1 MTGQRLSNKSFNFCT
16 IQIHYENCKQQQINL
31 NQNQVGEIFKL
42 KLDLLIIISVF
53 NCHTS
58 KQTKGQWNPKTQYP
72 RAIYRKHRI
81 EWPQVIDC
89 QRNCIFLY
97 YKRNQNR
104 HTKREKKILKE
115 YQCLNMQS
123 TRVCV
128 KVTSSISVTP
138 IQSSYVPF
146 RRDIRFYSSLN
157 RINRV
162 YTSLSHLTG
171 LERCDILYWMDFS
184 YLEMEFLF

>member
-1 MTGQRLSNKSFNFCT
+1 
-16 IQIHYENCKQQQINL
+16 
-31 NQNQVGEIFKL
+31 
-42 KLDLLIIISVF
+42 
-53 NCHTS
+53 
-58 KQTKGQWNPKTQYP
+58 
-72 RAIYRKHRI
+72 
-81 EWPQVIDC
+81 
-89 QRNCIFLY
+89 
-97 YKRNQNR
+97 
-104 HTKREKKILKE
+104 
-115 YQCLNMQS
+115 MQS

-184 YLEMEFLF
+184 YLEMEFLFWLGWYLTRRCSIGSHSPYSILYTEYVKFDVKLMVREIMLNKISCVMLFRSFILF